1 MKRVL
6 VITVLLVFYIILP
19 KDGFGKNLVKIEI
32 SDLLITKSSQ
42 SSFIKLG
49 FSKDDVLK
57 NFGKPLEIKKSYFI
71 KFDFRGE
78 MIKYNGAEFY
88 FLDGKLEAFEIT
100 NNQFVIKIRNK
111 DIYAVVGNSLKTFGG
126 LNNIVLQKN
135 GENWDEVLS
144 FILNPDNRVTSIIC
158 GPD

>member
-1 MKRVL
+1 MKRL
-6 VITVLLVFYIILP
+6 LITSLLVLYIILP
-19 KDGFGKNLVKIEI
+19 KDGFGKNSVKIEI

-49 FSKDDVLK
+49 FSKGEVLK
-57 NFGKPLEIKKSYFI
+57 SFGKPLEAKKAYFT

-78 MIKYNGAEFY
+78 VLKYNGAEFY
-88 FLDGKLEAFEIT
+88 FMDGKLEAFEIT
-100 NNQFVIKIRNK
+100 NNLFVIKIKGK
-111 DIYAVVGNSLKTFGG
+111 DNYAIVGNSLKNFGG

-135 GENWDEVLS
+135 GENWDELLS
-144 FILNPDNRVTSIIC
+144 FILNPGNRVTSIIC